1 MILCLTIIESSNLI
15 SENGPYY
22 SNPDEITEAKFIN
35 AYLNLSASQIIDLA
49 HQPNLMIRKCNM
61 RGQGADKKCSELMRG
76 MTKIFAPKHGIC
88 YKFNSVHKNEMDKS
102 LRVDNTGQDN
112 GLHLDIDIEGVF

>member
-1 MILCLTIIESSNLI
+1 MILCVTIIESSNLI

-49 HQPNLMIRKCNM
+49 HQPNPMIRKCNM
-61 RGQGADKKCSELMRG
+61 RGQGVDEKCSELMRG

-112 GLHLDIDIEGVF
+112 GLHLDIDIEGVL